1 VERGVTGV
9 QCKAVEN
16 AQPEVV
22 PAAENVVRLADYRAK
37 RRARAQRAA
46 LAQGWGPQYY
56 CLRCDGD
63 EFKLY
68 ASGVVHCAHCG
79 SLMRNL
85 FIGGGKSEEPAQ

>member
-1 VERGVTGV
+1 
-9 QCKAVEN
+9 VEN
-16 AQPEVV
+16 AQPESQPAAL

-37 RRARAQRAA
+37 RRVRAARAAA
-46 LAQGWGPQYY
+46 MQGWGPQYY

-85 FIGGGKSEEPAQ
+85 FINGSKSEEPAQ